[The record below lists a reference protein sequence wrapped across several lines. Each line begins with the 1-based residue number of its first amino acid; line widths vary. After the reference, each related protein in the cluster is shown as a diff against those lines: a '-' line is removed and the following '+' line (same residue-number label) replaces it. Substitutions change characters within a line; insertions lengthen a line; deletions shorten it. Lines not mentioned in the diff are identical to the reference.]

1 MGHPHEVEDGEAVV
15 PVAGHGAAGAALPV
29 AVDRVGLDPLNVPE
43 YIHNMMLLG
52 RTVSILLT

>member
-15 PVAGHGAAGAALPV
+15 PVAGHGAAGAALSV
-29 AVDRVGLDPLNVPE
+29 AVNRVGLDPLNVPE

-52 RTVSILLT
+52 QH